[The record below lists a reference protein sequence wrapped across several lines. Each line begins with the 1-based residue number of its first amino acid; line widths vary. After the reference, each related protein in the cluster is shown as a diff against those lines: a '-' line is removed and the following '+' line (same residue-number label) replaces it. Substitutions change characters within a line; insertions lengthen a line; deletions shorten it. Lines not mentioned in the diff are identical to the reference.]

1 MSSNYPPGAA
11 NDPFAPYN
19 EPEDVE
25 MEVLVEQRLEKTDVV
40 LVRDKY
46 HVWSREDLE
55 EYYKGQHRTALET
68 IRACEKVIEQLVKDG
83 HKWYART
90 NLTELLQ
97 DCKDWEEVEFEVK
110 DGNLIDFV

>member
-1 MSSNYPPGAA
+1 MASNYPPGAA

-46 HVWSREDLE
+46 HVWNREDLE
-55 EYYKGQHRTALET
+55 GYYRNQHRTALET
-68 IRACEKVIEQLVKDG
+68 ISACEKVIEKLVADG